1 MIGVIGGMGPLA
13 TLDFMHKVIEESG
26 AADDADH
33 VPMLVSCDPRIPP
46 RPAAILAEG
55 TSPLP
60 ALLQVRD
67 RLLAGG
73 ATVLVMPCVT
83 AHHWYEALA
92 GGCAVPFPS
101 LVDAGCD
108 AAGRIMPRGARVG
121 IAATRATLA
130 AGLFDAALARRGL
143 QAVNPS
149 DDVLERALL
158 PCIAAVKSGQIAR
171 AAELLDATLQALA
184 DQGATHFLLACTEL
198 PIAAANRKDAL
209 TAACIDP
216 TRALARCAVAWWRTH
231 GAAGA

>member
-46 RPAAILAEG
+46 RPAAILAGG

-101 LVDAGCD
+101 LVENGTLKPVSALKAAFDSAGVDIEKPIVTSCGSGIT
-108 AAGRIMPRGARVG
+108 AAIV
-121 IAATRATLA
+121 
-130 AGLFDAALARRGL
+130 ALAL
-143 QAVNPS
+143 QQVGAKEVAVYDGS
-149 DDVLERALL
+149 WAEWGGRDDTPVER
-158 PCIAAVKSGQIAR
+158 
-171 AAELLDATLQALA
+171 
-184 DQGATHFLLACTEL
+184 
-198 PIAAANRKDAL
+198 
-209 TAACIDP
+209 
-216 TRALARCAVAWWRTH
+216 
-231 GAAGA
+231 